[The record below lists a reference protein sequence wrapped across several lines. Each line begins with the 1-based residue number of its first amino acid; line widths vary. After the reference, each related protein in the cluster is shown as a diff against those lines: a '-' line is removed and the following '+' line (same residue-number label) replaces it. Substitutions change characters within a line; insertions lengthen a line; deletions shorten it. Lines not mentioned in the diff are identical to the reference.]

1 MIPEMEGLLFWEGN
15 IFRWK
20 DTFTKKSAE
29 FNQYGM
35 HSGGKRHKISPII
48 ETHPE
53 ALSEKTER
61 SKGLPS

>member
-20 DTFTKKSAE
+20 GTSQR
-29 FNQYGM
+29 NQQGSINM
-35 HSGGKRHKISPII
+35 VCTAGGKRHKISQLL
-48 ETHPE
+48 ETHQE
-53 ALSEKTER
+53 ALSEKTEC